1 VRMVRKYAEG
11 GKLPPGKLGDLMHA
25 LQFYSSPKGEQ
36 YDTSTLLDMLSFTKG
51 GEKVIEQK
59 EKEEEERKTAAA
71 ASMFGSETAP
81 LSSPESQPEFSSFR
95 KGKKGDIRI
104 SEYNEDKGG
113 YNPSVAPMALKDGQL
128 DKLAGRPLR
137 SSEQSRFKDLLND
150 PVMLKYFMDMME
162 ERDMGFR
169 KTKMGGFNASKGGN
183 KGVGTGGKAF
193 GEGSKVTEMIKDGIA
208 YICMDGTCK
217 PK

>member
-1 VRMVRKYAEG
+1 MVRKYAEG
-11 GKLPPGKLGDLMHA
+11 GKLPEGKLGDLMHA
-25 LQFYSSPKGEQ
+25 LQFYSSPKGEK

-59 EKEEEERKTAAA
+59 EKEEEDRKIAER
-71 ASMFGSETAP
+71 ASMFGGETAP
-81 LSSPESQPEFSSFR
+81 LSSTESQPQFSSLR
-95 KGKKGDIRI
+95 KGKNGDIRI
-104 SEYNEDKGG
+104 SEWNEDKVG
-113 YNPSVAPMALKDGQL
+113 YNPSVAPMALKDDQL

-137 SSEQSRFKDLLND
+137 SSEQSRFKELLND
-150 PVMLKYFMDMME
+150 PSMLKYFMDMME
-162 ERDMGFR
+162 EGDMSFK

-183 KGVGTGGKAF
+183 KGVGTGGRGH
-193 GEGSKVTEMIKDGIA
+193 GEGSKVTEIIKDGIA